1 MNLKKL
7 LTSVLLVTLLAGCV
21 AVPGM
26 AEVNKSVNP
35 LVDAQ
40 ELVKTHVDDDV
51 LNVLLL
57 GNEHGFAG
65 YTPSAGGAK
74 EAKGIGLLAY
84 HTDTVMVLSVNQT
97 QGKINLVSIPRD
109 TLAYVPGVYGAYK
122 LNAAFNCATTIK
134 EGIRHA
140 SDTVSRLLGGV
151 KIDAYVFVDMGALVK
166 LGDAMGGIDFDMD
179 MAYTGHSGRTYSA
192 GMQHLDGQGMMDY
205 VRARKNATIE
215 SGSDQGRTTRNRQMV
230 TAIIKKLM
238 GNWDLIN
245 ALWQTANS
253 NDVNFYTD
261 IEVSELA
268 TLFKTVQNL
277 NNMEIGSYV
286 LQGRYD
292 YATTCG
298 DFQFAITDQ
307 ENRQQVLKE
316 AFGIDAQPLKYASL
330 AYIDW
335 LFSNGVDVTEGET
348 NLKNRYAN
356 DGFDYVKLLHRGQ
369 QVLNFCYANINP
381 NGEQK
386 TALED
391 FELIYNDYLAAF
403 EAAADKADAGD
414 RKASISGALKKNYVS
429 TMTKLANQFGYD
441 GSLAGTHGHYW
452 EQDSSINQ
460 YSDID
465 WR

>member
-40 ELVKTHVDDDV
+40 ELSKIHVEDEV
-51 LNVLLL
+51 TNILLL
-57 GNEHGFAG
+57 GNEHGTAG
-65 YTPSAGGAK
+65 QAGPSAGGTK
-74 EAKGIGLLAY
+74 EAKNIGILAY
-84 HTDTVMVLSVNQT
+84 HTDVVMVLSVNQT
-97 QGKINLVSIPRD
+97 KGKINLISIPRD

-122 LNAAFNCATTIK
+122 LNAAFNCATTVK
-134 EGIRHA
+134 EGLRHA
-140 SDTVSRLLGGV
+140 RDAVSLLLGGV
-151 KIDAYVFVDMGALVK
+151 KIDAYVFVDMGALVA
-166 LGDAMGGIDFDMD
+166 LGDALGGVDFDLETS
-179 MAYTGHSGRTYSA
+179 YTGTSGIQYTA
-192 GMQHLDGQGMMDY
+192 GMQHLDGMGIMDY
-205 VRARKNATIE
+205 VRARKNID
-215 SGSDQGRTTRNRQMV
+215 GSDLNRTNRGRRMIS
-230 TAIIKKLM
+230 AIVKKLW
-238 GNWDLIN
+238 GNWDLVSN
-245 ALWQTANS
+245 LWQTANS
-253 NDVNFYTD
+253 GSVNFYTD
-261 IEVSELA
+261 IEAGDLA
-268 TLFKTVQNL
+268 TLFQAVQSL
-277 NNMEIGSYV
+277 NSMEIGSYV

-429 TMTKLANQFGYD
+429 AMTKLANQFGYD
-441 GSLAGTHGHYW
+441 DSLAGTHGHYW